1 MRRLGAPTVCLLAF
15 AATIAL
21 LAAQRAFGQVAPGA
35 VERGVPTA
43 RNVDH
48 VGLSVPNLEQATRF
62 FVDVLGA
69 EVLMNGGP
77 WSDPKGGAF
86 ARVLSVDRRAS
97 IKVAMLRVG
106 PVTSVE
112 LVEFTVPHQRRVMPK
127 ASDWGAAHLA
137 LFVDD
142 IDAAAASLRA
152 RGVKVLEGPITNG
165 PGPIEGSRYI
175 YFMTPWG
182 MPMELEQRS
191 GALPYEGPGR
201 HPYGPAP
208 GWNWR
213 PQGEAESETTVI
225 DTLMANSSPGADL
238 CAALDRVG
246 AMVRKMPGT
255 FEYRWLRS
263 GVHPRSFV
271 AYGRFAD
278 AASAASA
285 GEAARATL
293 GGFGSFSNDVL
304 TDPSSTTPGRSSQTG
319 SK

>member
-1 MRRLGAPTVCLLAF
+1 MRRLSAPSVCLLAC
-15 AATIAL
+15 AATIGL
-21 LAAQRAFGQVAPGA
+21 LAAQRAFSQSIPVPTANGL
-35 VERGVPTA
+35 PTA

-48 VGLSVPNLEQATRF
+48 VGLSVPDLEQAKRF

-69 EVLMNGGP
+69 QELMNGGP

-86 ARVLSVDRRAS
+86 ARVLGIDRRAS
-97 IKVAMLRVG
+97 IKVAMLRLG

-112 LVEFTVPHQRRVMPK
+112 LVEFTVPGQRRIMPK
-127 ASDWGAAHLA
+127 ASDWGAAHIA

-142 IDAAAASLRA
+142 IDAATKSLRG
-152 RGVKVLEGPITNG
+152 RGVTVLEGPITNG

-182 MPMELEQRS
+182 MPMELEQHS
-191 GALPYEGPGR
+191 GTLSYEGPGR

-208 GWNWR
+208 AWNWR
-213 PQGEAESETTVI
+213 PQGEAEGETTI
-225 DTLMANSSPGADL
+225 IENLMANSSPGADL
-238 CAALDRVG
+238 GAALDRVG

-255 FEYRWLRS
+255 FKYRWLRS
-263 GVHPRSFV
+263 GVSPRSFV

-285 GEAARATL
+285 GEAARGAL